1 MVRIWTLT
9 KHEKGCVSKR
19 DHVLDHVWNGVFI
32 AKHLG
37 SDSNIYWLL
46 GLCLS
51 RKGVVEFKTKI
62 S

>member
-1 MVRIWTLT
+1 MVRVGTLT

-37 SDSNIYWLL
+37 SDSNIYWLC

-51 RKGVVEFKTKI
+51 RKGVEEF
-62 S
+62 